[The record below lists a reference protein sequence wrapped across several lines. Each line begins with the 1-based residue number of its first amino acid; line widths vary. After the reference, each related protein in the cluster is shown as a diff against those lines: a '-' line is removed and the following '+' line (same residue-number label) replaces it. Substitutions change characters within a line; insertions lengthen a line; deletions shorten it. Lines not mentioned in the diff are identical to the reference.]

1 MCLIDV
7 YKQKQRNQVTSFL
20 KSLIFVTG
28 FNLKVDLVGGYY
40 DAGDNMKFGFPM
52 AFTTTM
58 LSWSLIEFGGL
69 VKSELPN
76 AKDAV
81 WATDFLLKATSHPD
95 TIYVQVSLYILKKF
109 KLWETEWFN
118 VSVLIGW

>member
-1 MCLIDV
+1 M
-7 YKQKQRNQVTSFL
+7 
-20 KSLIFVTG
+20 
-28 FNLKVDLVGGYY
+28 GGYY

-69 VKSELPN
+69 MKSELPN
-76 AKDAV
+76 AKDAIR

-95 TIYVQVSLYILKKF
+95 TIYVQVFYFALNSLLEKKKQDF
-109 KLWETEWFN
+109 GKQSGLTLAC
-118 VSVLIGW
+118 S